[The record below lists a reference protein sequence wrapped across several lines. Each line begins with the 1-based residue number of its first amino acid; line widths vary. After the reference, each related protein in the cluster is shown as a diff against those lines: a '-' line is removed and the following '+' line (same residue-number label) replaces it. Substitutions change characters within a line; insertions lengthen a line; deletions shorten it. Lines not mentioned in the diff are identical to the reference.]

1 VRGPAVRSRL
11 IGLRREKEAA
21 QGGRELLDRRREV
34 LLRELQAWTR
44 TRESRRAEAAE
55 ALGAARARLVEARVE
70 LGAGALEAACL
81 AQPAAPD
88 LQASAL
94 HVAGVRLPALRA
106 AAARTF
112 APCYGPGGTSASLDE
127 AGAGFLRALD
137 PVVQLASA
145 DAAVRALGAALA
157 RTARLLN
164 AVDRIVLPE
173 LGGEIRSV
181 EAALEEEERDEAV
194 RRRWRVGAKEA
205 R

>member
-21 QGGRELLDRRREV
+21 EGGRELLDRKREV

-94 HVAGVRLPALRA
+94 HVAGVRLPALRTP
-106 AAARTF
+106 ARTF